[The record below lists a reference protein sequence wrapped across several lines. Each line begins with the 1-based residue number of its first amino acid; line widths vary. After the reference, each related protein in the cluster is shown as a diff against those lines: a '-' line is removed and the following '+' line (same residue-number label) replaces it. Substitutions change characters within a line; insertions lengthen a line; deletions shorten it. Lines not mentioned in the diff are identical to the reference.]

1 MWFVCLDKISSLEF
15 IQHFKSVIKLYIQK
29 SINTSSSSS
38 KSVVESKT
46 AETYYGTLERIF
58 ESDFLTGSLCFTD
71 LFQNDNPTTFIKKR
85 HLFYDKTN
93 VSKSNNA
100 QPALK
105 KLFEFM
111 ASYEWS
117 SCDCPKCTSCL
128 NLLRKKTHA
137 ISNICGHCLCG
148 DKLHEGK
155 AFGCHSIDKNG
166 KSVCLGSKKCSSCN
180 YRLPLCCYSKMFQGI
195 KQKYELENIITQ
207 QLYLCNK
214 CFFKNNINEQW
225 GHQKNATTLHKTFYH
240 TNKMKRK
247 KRKLKTQ
254 VPKNNQVL
262 KVTNKSNL
270 ASHRKTAN
278 YIKNYFYNLKK
289 SLAWVKE
296 RKQEY
301 KSNYHSV
308 IKKIQEKIERSSRL
322 SSTEITLLRNIVAK
336 YEVIDKSFL
345 KFQERKKYVLVPKKM
360 KRIELKENKCHII
373 YLSNKK
379 RHKKRKIESVVDEED
394 NEVNLNVLTK
404 SIKIAEEQK
413 RKDTLF
419 LWGLDRKKK
428 KPKTNHFKR
437 MVQAFEDS
445 FEEGF
450 QKDFEGCFDLGF

>member
-1 MWFVCLDKISSLEF
+1 MSSLEF
-15 IQHFKSVIKLYIQK
+15 IQHFKRAIKVYIQK

-58 ESDFLTGSLCFTD
+58 ESDFLTGSLSFTD
-71 LFQNDNPTTFIKKR
+71 LFQNDNPATFIKKR

-105 KLFEFM
+105 KLIGFM
-111 ASYEWS
+111 TSYEWS

-128 NLLRKKTHA
+128 NLLRKKTHT
-137 ISNICGHCLCG
+137 ISSICGNCLCG

-155 AFGCHSIDKNG
+155 AFGCHLIDKNG

-240 TNKMKRK
+240 ATKMKRK
-247 KRKLKTQ
+247 KRKLNTQ
-254 VPKNNQVL
+254 VPKNNQV
-262 KVTNKSNL
+262 KQVIEKRNL
-270 ASHRKTAN
+270 ASHKKTAG
-278 YIKNYFYNLKK
+278 YIKNYYWNLKK
-289 SLAWVKE
+289 SLEWVKK
-296 RKQEY
+296 RKREY
-301 KSNYHSV
+301 ESNYETV
-308 IKKIQEKIERSSRL
+308 VEKIKEKINRSTKIT
-322 SSTEITLLRNIVAK
+322 STETVLLRNIIAK

-345 KFQERKKYVLVPKKM
+345 KFQKRKKFVLVPKKM
-360 KRIELKENKCHII
+360 KRIKLKENKCHII

-379 RHKKRKIESVVDEED
+379 RHRKKTTETLSLDEEED
-394 NEVNLNVLTK
+394 KDSGIINLNNLAK
-404 SIKIAEEQK
+404 SVKMVEEQK
-413 RKDTLF
+413 RKDILF

-437 MVQAFEDS
+437 TVQAFEDS

-450 QKDFEGCFDLGF
+450 QKKFEGCFDLGF